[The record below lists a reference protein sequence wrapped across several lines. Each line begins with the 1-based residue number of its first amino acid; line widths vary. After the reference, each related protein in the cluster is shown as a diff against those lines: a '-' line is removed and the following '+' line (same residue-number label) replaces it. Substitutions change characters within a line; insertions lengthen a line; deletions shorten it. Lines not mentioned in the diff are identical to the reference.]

1 MYKKGARRSEQGG
14 CRIQKGKGNMTI
26 INKAS

>member
-14 CRIQKGKGNMTI
+14 WGIQKGKGNMAI